1 MLRNVD
7 PLSRNP
13 VDGYFGTIESL
24 ISGSMEFFKNRNY
37 LSFHVTLIHLPDE
50 WQDKL
55 WAGYLKSCHFRR
67 ILLSLQE
74 LHKSKKQWE
83 PAAVPGIEVPPII
96 AIGTSEPTNDKSPSE
111 TPPAS
116 SVDAIP
122 DEPKQESEA
131 TDSQTLQQFA
141 ESMKDQ
147 LKTITDG

>member
-1 MLRNVD
+1 MLKDNVTIIHWPGLMLHNVD
-7 PLSRNP
+7 PLSRNA
-13 VDGYFGTIESL
+13 VDGYFGKIESL
-24 ISGSMEFFKNRNY
+24 ISGSMEFFRNRNY
-37 LSFHVTLIHLPDE
+37 PSFHVNLIHLSDE

-116 SVDAIP
+116 SIDAIP
-122 DEPKQESEA
+122 D
-131 TDSQTLQQFA
+131 
-141 ESMKDQ
+141 
-147 LKTITDG
+147 

>member
-13 VDGYFGTIESL
+13 VDGYIGKIESL

-37 LSFHVTLIHLPDE
+37 LSFHVTLIHLSDE

-67 ILLSLQE
+67 ILLSLQK
-74 LHKSKKQWE
+74 LHEPKKQGE
-83 PAAVPGIEVPPII
+83 PAAVPE
-96 AIGTSEPTNDKSPSE
+96 TSKP

-116 SVDAIP
+116 RPRYAVP
-122 DEPKQESEA
+122 DEPEQESDK
-131 TDSQTLQQFA
+131 TDSQTLQ
-141 ESMKDQ
+141 
-147 LKTITDG
+147 